1 VTTAYLSLALYMFGV
16 TVLETV
22 AGRWSRRPRR
32 WRGRRP
38 SRWAAA
44 RATIGRAL
52 VYALWVG
59 LVTGSVRAALAAATA
74 MLVARLVMSAGQRY
88 LDHATGR
95 GLLTVAAP
103 YLAMWAAWAPWQ
115 PAAHPVLVSGLATI
129 TYGFTGVR
137 PAVEDLVAWTA
148 LCTAFL
154 FNVDQATAVVRAILA
169 GVEGQVALAA
179 GLGASAA
186 VEEAAASADAARDG
200 LYRGGALIGN
210 LERFLILL
218 LILQDQW
225 EAIGLVVAAKSI
237 ARFEMV
243 RERAEYFLVG
253 TLASVSIALLLG
265 LACRA
270 VFP

>member
-1 VTTAYLSLALYMFGV
+1 MTTAYLSLVLYMFGV
-16 TVLETV
+16 TLLETV

-44 RATIGRAL
+44 RAAIGRAL
-52 VYALWVG
+52 VYALWVVV
-59 LVTGSVRAALAAATA
+59 VTGSVPAARAAAIA
-74 MLVARLVMSAGQRY
+74 MLVARVVLSAGQRY

-95 GLLTVAAP
+95 GLLAVAAP
-103 YLAMWAAWAPWQ
+103 YAGMWAAWAATQ
-115 PAAHPVLVSGLATI
+115 PAAHPALVSGLRTI
-129 TYGFTGVR
+129 AEGLTGIR

-148 LCTAFL
+148 LGTAFL
-154 FNVDQATAVVRAILA
+154 FNVDQATALVRAVLA

-179 GLGASAA
+179 GVGATAA
-186 VEEAAASADAARDG
+186 VEEAAASADAARSG

-218 LILQDQW
+218 LILQGQW

-270 VFP
+270 VLP